1 MKGQLA
7 AFAAQRKGRGVTP
20 ETTHATEQTA
30 PFTGAARAGERTAE
44 AEDYVKDNWQP
55 LALLGASSAAF
66 VALAGRLRRR

>member
-20 ETTHATEQTA
+20 ETAHATEQTA
-30 PFTGAARAGERTAE
+30 PFTSAARAGERTAE

>member
-1 MKGQLA
+1 MYKRQ
-7 AFAAQRKGRGVTP
+7 
-20 ETTHATEQTA
+20 